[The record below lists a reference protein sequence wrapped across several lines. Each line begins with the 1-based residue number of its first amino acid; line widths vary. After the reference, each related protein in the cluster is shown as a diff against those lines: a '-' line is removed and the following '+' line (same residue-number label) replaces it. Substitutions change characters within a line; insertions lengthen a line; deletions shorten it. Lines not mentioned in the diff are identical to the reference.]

1 MHNHEK
7 TNEKAGK
14 ERGGGRG
21 GGWGVTHAMKLY
33 MLAYLGLLEAYMISR
48 LQRHPMTPK
57 PSPTQHS
64 RIRKTLAPC
73 RAVPYRAVPCHA
85 VPCLYLPCRAMPEF
99 HIPMNP

>member
-33 MLAYLGLLEAYMISR
+33 MLAYLD
-48 LQRHPMTPK
+48 
-57 PSPTQHS
+57 
-64 RIRKTLAPC
+64 C
-73 RAVPYRAVPCHA
+73 
-85 VPCLYLPCRAMPEF
+85 
-99 HIPMNP
+99 